1 MSVLVST
8 LFPYTPIYWSTF
20 VLEKIFTVAGL
31 IQACRL
37 YSPAQKLS
45 ALCTIHYADVH
56 GLAFGLA
63 EAFIDCAITTLLR
76 VNSISHCVTKAL
88 IDLISITVSHVM
100 NFELYHIGSY
110 SLKSNEE
117 IYAMIHQKLQSVF
130 VEAKICINPTV
141 FLKLM

>member
-1 MSVLVST
+1 M
-8 LFPYTPIYWSTF
+8 
-20 VLEKIFTVAGL
+20 
-31 IQACRL
+31 
-37 YSPAQKLS
+37 
-45 ALCTIHYADVH
+45 
-56 GLAFGLA
+56 
-63 EAFIDCAITTLLR
+63 
-76 VNSISHCVTKAL
+76 TKAL

-141 FLKLM
+141 FF